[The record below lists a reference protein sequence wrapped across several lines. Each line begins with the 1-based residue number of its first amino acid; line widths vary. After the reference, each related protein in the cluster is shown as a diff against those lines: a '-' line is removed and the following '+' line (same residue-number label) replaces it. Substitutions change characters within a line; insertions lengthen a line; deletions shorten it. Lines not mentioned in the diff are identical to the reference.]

1 MKTIKHSLKF
11 VTELDETNETAQH
24 LLSLPKEIQ
33 TVMLEQMLKDL
44 VAPALKP
51 IIDELNAGNSYATL
65 KVAN

>member
-24 LLSLPKEIQ
+24 LLSLPKEMQ
-33 TVMLEQMLKDL
+33 TTLLEQMLKDL

>member
-1 MKTIKHSLKF
+1 MKTITHSLKF
-11 VTELDETNETAQH
+11 ITELDETNETAQH
-24 LLSLPKEIQ
+24 LLSLPKKMQ

-65 KVAN
+65 KLAN

>member
-11 VTELDETNETAQH
+11 ITELDETNETAQH

>member
-11 VTELDETNETAQH
+11 VTELDETNETAQR
-24 LLSLPKEIQ
+24 LLALPKPMQ
-33 TVMLEQMLKDL
+33 TAMLEQMLKDL

-51 IIDELNAGNSYATL
+51 IIDELNANSSYATL

>member
-1 MKTIKHSLKF
+1 MKTITHSLKF
-11 VTELDETNETAQH
+11 ITELDETNETAQH
-24 LLSLPKEIQ
+24 LLSLPKEMQ

-65 KVAN
+65 RVAN

>member
-1 MKTIKHSLKF
+1 MKTIAHSLKF
-11 VTELDETNETAQH
+11 ITELDETNETAQH
-24 LLSLPKEIQ
+24 LLSLPKEMQ

>member
-1 MKTIKHSLKF
+1 MKTITHSLKF

-24 LLSLPKEIQ
+24 LLSLPKEMQ

>member
-1 MKTIKHSLKF
+1 MKTITHSLKF

-51 IIDELNAGNSYATL
+51 IIDELNEGNSYATL

>member
-1 MKTIKHSLKF
+1 MKTITHSLKF

>member
-1 MKTIKHSLKF
+1 MKTITHSLKF

-65 KVAN
+65 RVAN

>member
-65 KVAN
+65 RVAN

>member
-11 VTELDETNETAQH
+11 VTELDETNETAQR
-24 LLSLPKEIQ
+24 LLSLPKEMQ
-33 TVMLEQMLKDL
+33 TTLLEQMLKDL
-44 VAPALKP
+44 VAPSLKS

>member
-24 LLSLPKEIQ
+24 LLSLPKEMQ

-51 IIDELNAGNSYATL
+51 INDELNAGNSYATL

>member
-1 MKTIKHSLKF
+1 MKTITHSLKF

-51 IIDELNAGNSYATL
+51 IIDELNANNSYATL

>member
-1 MKTIKHSLKF
+1 MKLMKLH
-11 VTELDETNETAQH
+11 N
-24 LLSLPKEIQ
+24 IQ

-44 VAPALKP
+44 VAPKLKT

>member
-24 LLSLPKEIQ
+24 LLSLPKEMQ

>member
-1 MKTIKHSLKF
+1 MKTITHSLKF

-33 TVMLEQMLKDL
+33 TVMLEQMLLDL
-44 VAPALKP
+44 VAPKLKT

>member
-1 MKTIKHSLKF
+1 MKTITHSLKF

-24 LLSLPKEIQ
+24 LLSLPKEMQ
-33 TVMLEQMLKDL
+33 TTLLEQMLKDL

-51 IIDELNAGNSYATL
+51 IIDELNANNSYATL

>member
-11 VTELDETNETAQH
+11 VTELDETNETAQR
-24 LLSLPKEIQ
+24 LLSLPKEMQ
-33 TVMLEQMLKDL
+33 TTMLEQMLKDL
-44 VAPALKP
+44 VAPSLKP

>member
-1 MKTIKHSLKF
+1 MKTITHSLKF

-33 TVMLEQMLKDL
+33 TVMLEQMLLDL
-44 VAPALKP
+44 VAPKLKP

>member
-1 MKTIKHSLKF
+1 MKTITHSLKF
-11 VTELDETNETAQH
+11 VTELDETNETAQRI
-24 LLSLPKEIQ
+24 LSLPQEMQ
-33 TVMLEQMLKDL
+33 TAMLESMLKDL